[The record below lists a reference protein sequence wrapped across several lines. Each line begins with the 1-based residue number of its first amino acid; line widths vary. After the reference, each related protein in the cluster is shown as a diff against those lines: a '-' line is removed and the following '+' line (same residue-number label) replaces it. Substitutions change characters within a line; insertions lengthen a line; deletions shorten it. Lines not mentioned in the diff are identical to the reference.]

1 MPDHQP
7 RNQDQESVPQRR
19 GDDMGE
25 REPLGPTEDTDPREI
40 NKPLPEE
47 ETYEDASPEAPAD
60 AEVRTEGEL
69 VGHKGPKADRSGK
82 PGTTKTDESSGSE

>member
-7 RNQDQESVPQRR
+7 RNQDQESVPERS

-25 REPLGPTEDTDPREI
+25 REPLGPSEDTDPREI

-47 ETYEDASPEAPAD
+47 ETYEDA
-60 AEVRTEGEL
+60 
-69 VGHKGPKADRSGK
+69 
-82 PGTTKTDESSGSE
+82 